1 MADMSEREMKSE
13 FGGGNLISSNATS
26 PAFAFAVSCGWF
38 CAFQA
43 STAIPFFWTAQ
54 TCKGV

>member
-1 MADMSEREMKSE
+1 MSEREMKSE